1 MRIIFHH
8 YIQKLGQ
15 TKNVMK
21 GTKSSLNIPGTSLSQ
36 FGGRNMPPFPSLNRI
51 GIIWEQI
58 PVSLYIPARLIRKAC
73 FFLTQISGDCT
84 INNTELMKMSE
95 EVVTFVFFTYFS
107 QNFLECG
114 RTTKIAELI
123 NEAVV
128 ARATR
133 GRSKTTLTSF

>member
-1 MRIIFHH
+1 MT
-8 YIQKLGQ
+8 LLCS
-15 TKNVMK
+15 
-21 GTKSSLNIPGTSLSQ
+21 KSN
-36 FGGRNMPPFPSLNRI
+36 GRKTGNSHLCC
-51 GIIWEQI
+51 
-58 PVSLYIPARLIRKAC
+58 K
-73 FFLTQISGDCT
+73 GDCT

-107 QNFLECG
+107 QNFLEGG

-133 GRSKTTLTSF
+133 GRSKTTLTFS

>member
-1 MRIIFHH
+1 
-8 YIQKLGQ
+8 
-15 TKNVMK
+15 
-21 GTKSSLNIPGTSLSQ
+21 
-36 FGGRNMPPFPSLNRI
+36 
-51 GIIWEQI
+51 
-58 PVSLYIPARLIRKAC
+58 
-73 FFLTQISGDCT
+73 
-84 INNTELMKMSE
+84 MSE

-133 GRSKTTLTSF
+133 GRSKTTLTFPFEIFYALLDFILAFRMCTVVALVTQPMLQC